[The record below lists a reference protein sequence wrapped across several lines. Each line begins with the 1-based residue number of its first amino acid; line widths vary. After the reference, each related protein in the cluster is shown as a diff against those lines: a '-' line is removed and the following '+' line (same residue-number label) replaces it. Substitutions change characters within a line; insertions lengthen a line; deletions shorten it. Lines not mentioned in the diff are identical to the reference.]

1 MQDSLSHSTSTEYRT
16 TISLSEPLP
25 VRPGISPRLRHL
37 TVTVAVLA
45 AVGVGVWGVT
55 TSPVF
60 RPPPITHWQTYT
72 VRPGDTLW
80 AIASRTFPQAD
91 PRQVV
96 AEIEAKNHMSHSTV
110 VVGEV
115 LQVPTT

>member
-1 MQDSLSHSTSTEYRT
+1 MSIPQRIEPHWDISQPLS
-16 TISLSEPLP
+16 
-25 VRPGISPRLRHL
+25 VRPGISPRLRRL
-37 TVTVAVLA
+37 TVTVAVLT

-80 AIASRTFPQAD
+80 AIASRTDPQAD

-96 AEIEAKNHMSHSTV
+96 VEIEAMNHMSHSMV
-110 VVGEV
+110 VAGEKI
-115 LQVPTT
+115 LVP